1 MVGTKQTE
9 LTQAD
14 FYPTKQIETPR
25 RQSRQEITDNLIR
38 LIFQGRH
45 NFSEIAKELGIS
57 RATAWRYWTRWK
69 QTEEAQAVDWEW
81 WNLYNQVR
89 VVNPE
94 KALECLTRIKYR
106 MTTEKLE
113 VQKTIKEI
121 KLAWNVNT
129 NTNDSV
135 HTTPETA
142 NLSPQQ

>member
-1 MVGTKQTE
+1 MELNEAGLTTIQT
-9 LTQAD
+9 D
-14 FYPTKQIETPR
+14 TPR
-25 RQSRQEITDNLIR
+25 RQTRQQITDNLIR

-45 NFSEIAKELGIS
+45 NFSEIAKELGVS
-57 RATAWRYWTRWK
+57 RKTAYRYWEKWK

-113 VQKTIKEI
+113 VQKTVKEI

-129 NTNDSV
+129 NTAN
-135 HTTPETA
+135 TLQPTPETA
-142 NLSPQQ
+142 TIPQ